1 MKLSNY
7 AIPYPI
13 LGIEGAF
20 NENVLIKKDLNFES
34 TKDNYIFKITL
45 TTDDPTLLQLV
56 NEGKASYACEI
67 DSPKTY
73 FREIYKSKEASFSI
87 TIPKV
92 SLVGDDVSLFFSIV
106 VNEDITDYKNDNF
119 NQRFY
124 EGYKF
129 NLSRGHM
136 LAYFGRDTF
145 NADIKYEELNALGSI
160 MEVKVDVNSKFTY
173 YDFGGDFITIFLPQ
187 SEYDNFRKSN
197 NHTLSDITHASIVQC
212 ALTNALNAFKENAT
226 TLWAQTLKVRIQN
239 DKRLEKFTALGD
251 LSNKE
256 IAEMVSIILDNPNKR
271 MFAKLNTLMND

>member
-7 AIPYPI
+7 SIPYPI
-13 LGIEGAF
+13 LGIAGAF
-20 NENVLIKKDLNFES
+20 NDNVLIKKELSFES

-45 TTDDPTLLQLV
+45 TTDDPTLLQLIR
-56 NEGKASYACEI
+56 EGKASYACEI
-67 DSPKTY
+67 DSPKTF
-73 FREIYKSKEASFSI
+73 FRETYKSKDPSFSI

-92 SLVGDDVSLFFSIV
+92 SLIGNDVSLFYSIV
-106 VNEDITDYKNDNF
+106 VNEDITDYKNNNF

-129 NLSRGHM
+129 NLSKGHM

-173 YDFGGDFITIFLPQ
+173 FDFGSDLITIFLPP
-187 SEYDNFRKSN
+187 SEYDSFRKSN

-212 ALTNALNAFKENAT
+212 ALISALNAYKENAN
-226 TLWAQTLKVRIQN
+226 TLWAQTLNVRVQN
-239 DKRLEKFTALGD
+239 DKKLEKFCALGD
-251 LSNKE
+251 LTSKE
-256 IAEMVSIILDNPNKR
+256 ITEMVSVILDNPNKR
-271 MFAKLNTLMND
+271 LFAKLNTLMNE